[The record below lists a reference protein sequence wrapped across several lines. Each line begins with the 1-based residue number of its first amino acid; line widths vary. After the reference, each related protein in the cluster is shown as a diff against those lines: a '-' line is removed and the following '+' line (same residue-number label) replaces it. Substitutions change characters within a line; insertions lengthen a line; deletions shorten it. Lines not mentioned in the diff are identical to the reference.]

1 MWKRILSLALALMM
15 GLAFLPAQ
23 AEEPVPEA
31 LYRIVE
37 RSGAGDRTL
46 GTGVLFGSKT
56 ALLTV
61 AGCWSEGDL
70 YAIGAD
76 GEHAISYR
84 GEIAGSRLILLGLAT
99 ESAFSPMTVTGAD
112 SFKSNAI
119 YGASASG
126 GMVVQQ
132 TTLSRA
138 TAIDRRAEVLLSAG
152 EGLLPG
158 AVMLG
163 ADGGLAG
170 ITLWQHGEGVG
181 VYAALANVTLSRLL
195 NGDGS
200 EAQESNGL
208 VSGFVATV
216 EDGQI
221 LLDWTDA
228 DGYELTEDTVF
239 TAYASVLSNPYLSY
253 DEVTDGQTT
262 AVFPAIPGTETLVW
276 VAVSDGA
283 QTGPVYPEQSG
294 ESVLVSVPEAGTF
307 TDHGFRNLRCG
318 IAAGEA
324 GLDGTI
330 TEFLPQQPMTRAL
343 ITDRTL
349 SLYFQ
354 TEDSYTVDS
363 EDSDHVLLLALHTP
377 EGYAFTYLSGYIFM
391 PEMNGSDMWM
401 TDVTRLFEDYEKFVP
416 EGERWPAGGYAL
428 AYYIDGDEAARVSF
442 TLD

>member
-1 MWKRILSLALALMM
+1 MWKRILSLALALLM

-37 RSGAGDRTL
+37 RSGTGDRTL

-112 SFKSNAI
+112 SFRSNAI

-138 TAIDRRAEVLLSAG
+138 AAIDRRAEVLLSAG

-163 ADGGLAG
+163 ADGGLAC

-195 NGDGS
+195 NGEGV

-216 EDGQI
+216 QDGQI
-221 LLDWTDA
+221 LLIRKTEKAEQGDIIAFYYNNKVLVRRVICTGGSSIDLDTA
-228 DGYELTEDTVF
+228 GAVRINGTPLEEPYVTTPSIGQSNVSYPLHVSIGQYFVMGDNRAIAMDSRLTEIGV
-239 TAYASVLSNPYLSY
+239 
-253 DEVTDGQTT
+253 
-262 AVFPAIPGTETLVW
+262 I
-276 VAVSDGA
+276 
-283 QTGPVYPEQSG
+283 
-294 ESVLVSVPEAGTF
+294 
-307 TDHGFRNLRCG
+307 
-318 IAAGEA
+318 
-324 GLDGTI
+324 
-330 TEFLPQQPMTRAL
+330 
-343 ITDRTL
+343 
-349 SLYFQ
+349 
-354 TEDSYTVDS
+354 S
-363 EDSDHVLLLALHTP
+363 EDRIIGKVL
-377 EGYAFTYLSGYIFM
+377 
-391 PEMNGSDMWM
+391 
-401 TDVTRLFEDYEKFVP
+401 FVK
-416 EGERWPAGGYAL
+416 
-428 AYYIDGDEAARVSF
+428 
-442 TLD
+442 